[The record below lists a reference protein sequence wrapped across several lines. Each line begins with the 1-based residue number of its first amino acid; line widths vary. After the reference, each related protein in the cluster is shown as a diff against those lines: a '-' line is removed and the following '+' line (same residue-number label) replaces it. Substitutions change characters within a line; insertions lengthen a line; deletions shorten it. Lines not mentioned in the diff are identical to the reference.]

1 MYTILFLL
9 YSLTFAVRADQGP
22 TVDPNGNH
30 VSVYSDEGPGICPHG
45 GKAASTY
52 SDGGSFIDPAG

>member
-9 YSLTFAVRADQGP
+9 YSLTFAVHADQGP
-22 TVDPNGNH
+22 TVDPNGSR
-30 VSVYSDEGPGICPHG
+30 VSAYSDEGPGLCPHG